1 VISTHLDRPIE
12 AEALDAMLIGC
23 HLGVRN
29 PSGHTRVDCDVG
41 RGCRNKFNSLLVT
54 DRRSTV
60 AFAARG
66 GVGPRR
72 HPDLQHQMA

>member
-41 RGCRNKFNSLLVT
+41 RGCRNKFNSLI
-54 DRRSTV
+54 S
-60 AFAARG
+60 
-66 GVGPRR
+66 
-72 HPDLQHQMA
+72 H